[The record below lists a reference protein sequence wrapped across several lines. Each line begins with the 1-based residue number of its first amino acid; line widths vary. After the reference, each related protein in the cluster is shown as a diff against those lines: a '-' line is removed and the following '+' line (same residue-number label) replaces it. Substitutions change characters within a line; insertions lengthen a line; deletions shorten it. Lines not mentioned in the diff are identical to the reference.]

1 MNVIFWAAL
10 ALFVLGLPRLIENWI
25 ATGKRIDADVEFL
38 RAIPADMEWPQED
51 IDPYRVEK

>member
-1 MNVIFWAAL
+1 M